1 MAATDVDSRALA
13 PAPVSFEAVA
23 SAGAALL
30 RSPVSGQACVYWRVR
45 ITQRLT
51 DRSQLVHE
59 IESEEAFE
67 LRWGGQ
73 GAAAEAAADP
83 LADASADGSSDGSS
97 DGSWDAPGAGRRD
110 DLRVRL
116 LPQAARIQAPPVLH
130 REHTPGAEA
139 AGKYFGLAGPLVV
152 EEVLIR
158 AGEAL
163 SAEGIVCDPEADAGP
178 FRATSRGPELVEALV
193 TVESRSLAPVL
204 LPWALGTA
212 AAIMSGMGLATYA
225 AWRAHVLHLPP
236 AVARLPRLIS
246 PHAQLQAPEIPHP
259 RMP

>member
-1 MAATDVDSRALA
+1 MAATDADARALA
-13 PAPVSFEAVA
+13 PVPVSFEARA
-23 SAGAALL
+23 SAGAGLL

-67 LRWGGQ
+67 LRWGRPDR
-73 GAAAEAAADP
+73 ALE
-83 LADASADGSSDGSS
+83 
-97 DGSWDAPGAGRRD
+97 
-110 DLRVRL
+110 DLRVRVE
-116 LPQAARIQAPPVLH
+116 PGAARIQAPPVLH
-130 REHTPGAEA
+130 REGTPGAESA
-139 AGKYFGLAGPLVV
+139 ARYFGLAGPLSV

-158 AGEAL
+158 VGEAL
-163 SAEGIVCDPEADAGP
+163 SAEGILSDFDAAVGAGP
-178 FRATSRGPELVEALV
+178 LRSTSRGPELHEALV
-193 TVESRSLAPVL
+193 TLESRSLAPVL

-212 AAIMSGMGLATYA
+212 AALMSGMGLATWA

-236 AVARLPRLIS
+236 AVARLPRLHS
-246 PHAQLQAPEIPHP
+246 LHPQLQAPELPHP

>member
-1 MAATDVDSRALA
+1 MAARDADSRALA
-13 PAPVSFEAVA
+13 PVPVSFDALA
-23 SAGAALL
+23 SAGAGLL

-67 LRWGGQ
+67 LRWGKGDRPH
-73 GAAAEAAADP
+73 ED
-83 LADASADGSSDGSS
+83 
-97 DGSWDAPGAGRRD
+97 
-110 DLRVRL
+110 VRL
-116 LPQAARIQAPPVLH
+116 RLEPAAARIQAPPVLH
-130 REHTPGAEA
+130 REGTPGAEA
-139 AGKYFGLAGPLVV
+139 AERYFGLAGPLLV
-152 EEVLIR
+152 EEVLVR
-158 AGEAL
+158 VGEAL

-246 PHAQLQAPEIPHP
+246 PHAQLQGPELPHP
-259 RMP
+259 RLP

>member
-67 LRWGGQ
+67 LRWGGR
-73 GAAAEAAADP
+73 GAPDP
-83 LADASADGSSDGSS
+83 SGV
-97 DGSWDAPGAGRRD
+97 GAND
-110 DLRVRL
+110 DLRLRL
-116 LPQAARIQAPPVLH
+116 LPEAARIQAPPVLH
-130 REHTPGAEA
+130 REGTPGAEA

-163 SAEGIVCDPEADAGP
+163 SAEGIISDLDTAVGAGP
-178 FRATSRGPELVEALV
+178 FRGTTRGPELVDAIV

-212 AAIMSGMGLATYA
+212 AALMSGMGLATYA
-225 AWRAHVLHLPP
+225 AWRAHVRHLPP
-236 AVARLPRLIS
+236 AADRLPRLFS
-246 PHAQLQAPEIPHP
+246 PHAQLQAPELPHP

>member
-1 MAATDVDSRALA
+1 MAASDDSRALA
-13 PAPVSFEAVA
+13 PVPVSFEALA

-30 RSPVSGQACVYWRVR
+30 RSPVSDQPCVYWRVR

-59 IESEEAFE
+59 IESEEPFE
-67 LRWGGQ
+67 LRWGRGGQ
-73 GAAAEAAADP
+73 GGPEDEG
-83 LADASADGSSDGSS
+83 DI
-97 DGSWDAPGAGRRD
+97 
-110 DLRVRL
+110 RVRL
-116 LPQAARIQAPPVLH
+116 EPESARIQAPPVLH
-130 REHTPGAEA
+130 REGTPGARA
-139 AGKYFGLAGPLVV
+139 AERTFGLAGPLVV

-163 SAEGIVCDPEADAGP
+163 SAEGIVSDLDAAVGAGP
-178 FRATSRGPELVEALV
+178 FRGTTRGPELVDAIV

-212 AAIMSGMGLATYA
+212 AALMSGMGLATYA

-236 AVARLPRLIS
+236 AVVRLPRLIS
-246 PHAQLQAPEIPHP
+246 PHAQLQRPELPHP
-259 RMP
+259 RLP

>member
-1 MAATDVDSRALA
+1 MAASDDSRALA
-13 PAPVSFEAVA
+13 PVPVSFGALA

-59 IESEEAFE
+59 IESEEPFE
-67 LRWGGQ
+67 LRRG
-73 GAAAEAAADP
+73 
-83 LADASADGSSDGSS
+83 
-97 DGSWDAPGAGRRD
+97 PGDQRHDQPQD
-110 DLRVRL
+110 DVRL
-116 LPQAARIQAPPVLH
+116 RLEPASARIQAPPVLH
-130 REHTPGAEA
+130 REGTPGAQA
-139 AGKYFGLAGPLVV
+139 AERSFGLAGPLVV
-152 EEVLIR
+152 EEVLVR

-163 SAEGIVCDPEADAGP
+163 SAEGIISDLDAALGAGP
-178 FRATSRGPELVEALV
+178 FRSTTRGPELVEAIV
-193 TVESRSLAPVL
+193 TVESKSLAPVL

-212 AAIMSGMGLATYA
+212 AALMSGMGLATYV

-236 AVARLPRLIS
+236 AVVRLPRLIA
-246 PHAQLQAPEIPHP
+246 PHAQLQAPELPHP